1 MKIRADLPKLPVTRS
16 TDTRPATAPEVKNK
30 ALGFTEGSTFE
41 AATKPALAKPA
52 TPLTAPTVKSGPV
65 ALDSTASKAAIQTT
79 VDFLQKQAAPTVSQL
94 LAGRQGVNAADFAP
108 RAVEKDDLGFTHVRM
123 DRKHEGVPVFGEQ
136 VVGHLDREGKLESLT
151 GDVGTIP
158 AGLGKKETK
167 LSAKDALAVAQK
179 EFNGP
184 TDRKP
189 VSERVIFKDANGE
202 YKAAYHVELSNTT
215 DVGPGKDP
223 RRMQYL
229 VDANTGKVLEQYNQ
243 MGGVGS
249 HAHGADHAGHSHG
262 VKPSLTAETPTTEE
276 PGTPTPSSKA
286 DDTTQY
292 SGKVEI
298 GSTKN
303 ADGTYSLED
312 TSRGGGVVTRD
323 ALNRDPNTDNTT
335 HAAVTDD
342 NDIWGEGT
350 DSARNKDAVD
360 AQYGAQ
366 ATYDFYKDV
375 LGRDSIDGK
384 GEKLISDVH
393 VGKDFANAFW
403 DGEKMNYGDGDG
415 DQFGSLTTLD
425 IAGHEITHGLTERT
439 AGLQYRNES
448 GALNEAM
455 SDIMGVGV
463 EWYASQRN
471 EAVKFDWTV
480 GEDTFTPNNGDD
492 TDGLRD
498 LSNPSSDGMSPD
510 HYSKRYTGWQDN
522 GGVHINSGIPNNAFY
537 LLSEGGKNR
546 TSGVEVKDGI
556 GIEKGLKIYSRAL
569 NFYMTP
575 TTNFA
580 QAKEAT
586 YKAAQDLYGKDSV
599 EAQKVL
605 ESWGA
610 VGVK

>member
-1 MKIRADLPKLPVTRS
+1 MKIRADLPKLPVTRTS
-16 TDTRPATAPEVKNK
+16 ETRPATAEVKNK
-30 ALGFTEGSTFE
+30 AVGFSPGSTFE
-41 AATKPALAKPA
+41 APVRTAQPAKPA
-52 TPLTAPTVKSGPV
+52 QPLTPPVKSGPV

-79 VDFLQKQAAPTVSQL
+79 VDFLQKQGAPTVSQL
-94 LAGRQGVNAADFAP
+94 LAGRPGVNAADFAP
-108 RAVEKDDLGFTHVRM
+108 RAVEQDDLGMTHVRM
-123 DRKHEGVPVFGEQ
+123 DRLSEGTPVFGEQ
-136 VVGHLDREGKLESLT
+136 VVGHLTADGKMESVT
-151 GDVGTIP
+151 GDVATIP
-158 AGLGKKETK
+158 AGLGKNPTK
-167 LSAKDALAVAQK
+167 LTAQDALGIAQK
-179 EFNGP
+179 DFAGA
-184 TDRKP
+184 TDRTP
-189 VSERVIFKDANGE
+189 VSERVIFKGADGE
-202 YKAAYHVELSNTT
+202 YRAAYHVELSNTT
-215 DVGPGKDP
+215 DVGQGKDP
-223 RRMQYL
+223 RRMHYL

-243 MGGVGS
+243 MGGVGQ
-249 HAHGADHAGHSHG
+249 HAPGHDPAARGAT
-262 VKPSLTAETPTTEE
+262 SLAATEPTTPTE
-276 PGTPTPSSKA
+276 PSKEPTTTGKA

-298 GSTKN
+298 GSTKTE
-303 ADGTYSLED
+303 DGKFSLED

-323 ALNRDPNTDNTT
+323 ALNRDPDTDWTT
-335 HAAVTDD
+335 NAPIHDD
-342 NDIWGEGT
+342 NDVWGEAT

-366 ATYDFYKDV
+366 ATYDFYSEV

-415 DQFGSLTTLD
+415 ETFGSLTTLD

-448 GALNEAM
+448 GALNEAF

-463 EWYASQRN
+463 EWHASQKN
-471 EAVKFDWTV
+471 DAVKFDWTV
-480 GEDTFTPNNGDD
+480 GEDTYTPNNGDP

-510 HYSKRYTGWQDN
+510 HYSKRYKGSQDN
-522 GGVHINSGIPNNAFY
+522 GGVHINSGIANNAFY

-546 TSGVEVKDGI
+546 TSGEGVPEGI

-569 NFYMTP
+569 SFYMTP

-580 QAKEAT
+580 QAKDAT

-599 EAQKVL
+599 EAKTVL
-605 ESWGA
+605 ESWAA

>member
-1 MKIRADLPKLPVTRS
+1 MKIRADLPKLPVTRPADS
-16 TDTRPATAPEVKNK
+16 RPAAATEVKNT
-30 ALGFTEGSTFE
+30 AVGFAGGSSFE
-41 AATKPALAKPA
+41 APVRPAQVKPAAPLAP
-52 TPLTAPTVKSGPV
+52 PVKSGPV
-65 ALDSTASKAAIQTT
+65 ALDSEASKAAIQTT
-79 VDFLQKQAAPTVSQL
+79 VDFLQKQGAPTVSQL
-94 LAGRQGVNAADFAP
+94 LAGKPGVNSADFAP
-108 RAVEKDDLGFTHVRM
+108 RAVEQDDLGMTHVRM
-123 DRKHEGVPVFGEQ
+123 DRKSEGVRVFGEQ
-136 VVGHLDREGKLESLT
+136 VVSHLTADGKVDSVT
-151 GDVGTIP
+151 GDVATIP
-158 AGLGKKETK
+158 AGLGKGSTK
-167 LSAKDALAVAQK
+167 LSEKDALAVAQK
-179 EFNGP
+179 EFGGA

-189 VSERVIFKDANGE
+189 VTERVIFKDASGE
-202 YKAAYHVELSNTT
+202 YRAAYHVQLSNTT

-223 RRMQYL
+223 RRMNYL
-229 VDANTGKVLEQYNQ
+229 VDANSGKVLEQYNQ
-243 MGGVGS
+243 MGGVGN
-249 HAHGADHAGHSHG
+249 HAHGAGPAHAK
-262 VKPSLTAETPTTEE
+262 KPSLVAAEPTTPGAE
-276 PGTPTPSSKA
+276 PTTTGKA

-303 ADGTYSLED
+303 ADGTFTLED
-312 TSRGGGVVTRD
+312 TSRGGGVLTRD
-323 ALNRDPNTDNTT
+323 ALNRNPDDPRQDGI
-335 HAAVTDD
+335 HGPVTDA
-342 NDIWGEGT
+342 NNVWGEAT
-350 DSARNKDAVD
+350 DSARTKDAVD

-439 AGLQYRNES
+439 AGLEYRNES
-448 GALNEAM
+448 GALNEAF

-463 EWYASQRN
+463 EWHASQTN
-471 EAVKFDWTV
+471 DAVKFDWTV
-480 GEDTFTPNNGDD
+480 GEDTFTPNNGDP

-498 LSNPSSDGMSPD
+498 LSDPSSDGMSPD
-510 HYSKRYTGWQDN
+510 HYSKRYKGTQDN
-522 GGVHINSGIPNNAFY
+522 GGVHINSGIANNAFY

-546 TSGVEVKDGI
+546 TSGTEVKDGI

-569 NFYMTP
+569 SFYMTP
-575 TTNFA
+575 QTNFA

-599 EAQKVL
+599 EAAKVL
-605 ESWGA
+605 ESWAA